1 MLDGRF
7 RIPFYMSQGVL
18 HTVTSHDT
26 QEFCLF
32 PELDLYISYSIVACL
47 LPWALIYLIFYR
59 CFSVALGSYL
69 SRILW
74 LLVYCPG
81 LLFISYSMVT
91 CLLPWALIYLTF
103 NSCFCLLPWA
113 LTSSECEQLIRRML
127 VTNPAKRQSL
137 SKVLT
142 HKWMVAE
149 GKGGAGGGE
158 GEPKKELECRL
169 QVYDETTGAV
179 HWCEPVLSVI
189 QQMGLDVNEVKRVS

>member
-1 MLDGRF
+1 M
-7 RIPFYMSQGVL
+7 
-18 HTVTSHDT
+18 
-26 QEFCLF
+26 
-32 PELDLYISYSIVACL
+32 VA
-47 LPWALIYLIFYR
+47 
-59 CFSVALGSYL
+59 
-69 SRILW
+69 
-74 LLVYCPG
+74 
-81 LLFISYSMVT
+81 
-91 CLLPWALIYLTF
+91 
-103 NSCFCLLPWA
+103 CLLPWA

-169 QVYDETTGAV
+169 QVYNESTGAV

>member
-1 MLDGRF
+1 M
-7 RIPFYMSQGVL
+7 
-18 HTVTSHDT
+18 
-26 QEFCLF
+26 
-32 PELDLYISYSIVACL
+32 VACL
-47 LPWALIYLIFYR
+47 LPWALIYLI
-59 CFSVALGSYL
+59 
-69 SRILW
+69 
-74 LLVYCPG
+74 
-81 LLFISYSMVT
+81 
-91 CLLPWALIYLTF
+91 F

-142 HKWMVAE
+142 RKWMVAE

-158 GEPKKELECRL
+158 REPKKELECHL

>member
-1 MLDGRF
+1 MVLYVLVCGAVPFDGHNLHSLKARVLDGRF

-32 PELDLYISYSIVACL
+32 PELDFYISYSVVA
-47 LPWALIYLIFYR
+47 
-59 CFSVALGSYL
+59 
-69 SRILW
+69 
-74 LLVYCPG
+74 
-81 LLFISYSMVT
+81 
-91 CLLPWALIYLTF
+91 
-103 NSCFCLLPWA
+103 CLLPWA

-149 GKGGAGGGE
+149 GKGGAGCGE